1 MYDII
6 NKYNFLNKMIKPI
19 GITGFARCGKD
30 TFFELF
36 TKYCNKNNIKT
47 KRIALADLLKSD
59 LKDFVFQKFNL
70 DICNVDNKNK
80 EFIRPL
86 MLVYGKLRR
95 DSTNGKYWTNKVQN
109 QVDDCIT
116 NGIIPIITDLRYDEF
131 PEDEYFWL
139 KQKNKGYLVSITL
152 TKNKPANK
160 EERVNI
166 TKIKKSAD
174 YKIRW
179 KIQPDMDTLYS
190 KYEKYFKEILKNA
203 TTK

>member
-1 MYDII
+1 
-6 NKYNFLNKMIKPI
+6 MIKPI

-36 TKYCNKNNIKT
+36 SKYCNKNNVKT
-47 KRIALADLLKSD
+47 KRIALADLLKND
-59 LKDFVFQKFNL
+59 LKQFVAQNFNL
-70 DICNVDNKNK
+70 DISNIDNKNK

-86 MLVYGKLRR
+86 MLVYGKLKR
-95 DSTNGKYWTNKVQN
+95 DSTDGKYWTSKVQN
-109 QVDDCIT
+109 QVEECIS
-116 NGIIPIITDLRYDEF
+116 NEIIPIITDLRYDEF

-139 KQKNKGYLVSITL
+139 KKKNNGYLVSITL
-152 TKNKPANK
+152 AKNKPANK
-160 EERVNI
+160 EEKINI

-179 KIQPDMDTLYS
+179 KIQPNMEALYS
-190 KYEKYFKEILKNA
+190 KYEKHFKEILKNA

>member
-1 MYDII
+1 
-6 NKYNFLNKMIKPI
+6 MIKPI

-36 TKYCNKNNIKT
+36 SDYCYKNNIKT

-70 DICNVDNKNK
+70 DICNIDNKNK

-95 DSTNGKYWTNKVQN
+95 DSTDGKYWTNKVQN
-109 QVDDCIT
+109 QVDECIT

-139 KQKNKGYLVSITL
+139 KQKNNGYLVSITL
-152 TKNKPANK
+152 AKNKPANK
-160 EERVNI
+160 EEKTNI

-179 KIQPDMDTLYS
+179 KIEPNMETLFY
-190 KYEKYFKEILKNA
+190 KYQKHFKEILKNA

>member
-1 MYDII
+1 
-6 NKYNFLNKMIKPI
+6 MIKPI

-30 TFFELF
+30 TFFDLF
-36 TKYCNKNNIKT
+36 TKYCDKNNIKT
-47 KRIALADLLKSD
+47 KRIALADLLKND
-59 LKDFVFQKFNL
+59 LKDFVYQNFNL
-70 DICNVDNKNK
+70 DIWNVDNKNK

-109 QVDDCIT
+109 QVDECIT
-116 NGIIPIITDLRYDEF
+116 NGIIPVITDLRYDEF

-139 KQKNKGYLVSITL
+139 KQKNNGYLVSITL
-152 TKNKPANK
+152 AKNKPANK

-166 TKIKKSAD
+166 TRIKRSAD

>member
-1 MYDII
+1 
-6 NKYNFLNKMIKPI
+6 MIKPI

-47 KRIALADLLKSD
+47 KRIALADLLKND
-59 LKDFVFQKFNL
+59 IKQFVSQNFNI
-70 DICNVDNKNK
+70 DISNVDNKNK

-86 MLVYGKLRR
+86 MLVYGKLKRE
-95 DSTNGKYWTNKVQN
+95 STDGKYWTNKVQS
-109 QVDDCIT
+109 QLDDCIT
-116 NGIIPIITDLRYDEF
+116 NEIIPVITDLRYDEYAQ
-131 PEDEYFWL
+131 DEYFWL
-139 KQKNKGYLVSITL
+139 KQKNNGYLVSITL
-152 TKNKPANK
+152 AKNKPANK

-179 KIQPDMDTLYS
+179 RIQPNMENLYS
-190 KYEKYFKEILKNA
+190 KYEKHFKEILKNA
-203 TTK
+203 TTN

>member
-1 MYDII
+1 
-6 NKYNFLNKMIKPI
+6 MIKPI

-30 TFFELF
+30 TFFDLF
-36 TKYCNKNNIKT
+36 TKYCDKNNIKT
-47 KRIALADLLKSD
+47 KRIALADLLKND
-59 LKDFVFQKFNL
+59 LKDFVYQNFNL
-70 DICNVDNKNK
+70 DIWNVDNKNK

-109 QVDDCIT
+109 QVDECIT
-116 NGIIPIITDLRYDEF
+116 NGIIPVITDLRYDEF

-139 KQKNKGYLVSITL
+139 KQKNNGYLVSITL
-152 TKNKPANK
+152 AKNKPANK

-166 TKIKKSAD
+166 TKIKRSAD